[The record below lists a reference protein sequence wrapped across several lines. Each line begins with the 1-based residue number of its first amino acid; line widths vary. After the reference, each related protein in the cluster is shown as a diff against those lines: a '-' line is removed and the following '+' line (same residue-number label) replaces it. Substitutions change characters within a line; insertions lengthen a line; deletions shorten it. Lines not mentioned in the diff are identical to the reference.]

1 MSRLKPIL
9 IKVLAILLVLKFIS
23 GCTTIESDFDPGNP
37 YAYDRRN
44 GLDEKDILA
53 HFNLHRGRW
62 WNYYARGSWLLECG
76 HYSLARRDFVAAIK
90 KRSRDSWDARM
101 YGMHF
106 IDYFP
111 HRESGIAFYHEAE
124 RERNPTDKIKLFRK
138 AICQFKI
145 SIDQEKS
152 SKADFYLNRANAG
165 FWKESR
171 LDVTPPVV
179 GIANGSID
187 RWAIPPVLYTNT
199 YTTKL
204 EIRAWDHQSGVAEV
218 WIDDSKIFIESV
230 DGEFYKDVVV
240 RVHPPNKEK
249 TVVITSADLAGN
261 SNKEYPMILR
271 LVVDTNPPVASI
283 RVHAEDKL
291 NPFRGIPVQIA
302 AVDDQ
307 GLRSVQIGEHPS
319 EACDCGGK
327 TTWND
332 TYYAKSSLRD
342 LMIKITDRAGNV
354 TTTTVALES
363 GQMTTRIMSRPV
375 FRDWTFP
382 TYDRAILASRMEVIP
397 RKSVPWLEQP
407 VRALTL
413 QMYNF
418 SPKPRRANLLRSASQ
433 NIGAILVFPNLKGIT
448 EVQTSH
454 DMYLLHGEISHIED
468 LCIESITIGSN
479 KINVISNKDLPPLEQ
494 PFGRGTIVRKT
505 SDLVAFS
512 ALVPVHYDKSQCVDV
527 KASFT
532 GGIETSFTKP
542 NLCITGVQN
551 QVWATKSIYS
561 VDLGDLQKIPV
572 PRKSQDQPL
581 KSKVKSCS
589 DMVLRAIVACGQN
602 DPNDGKFHK
611 RFNCKALACSQNIE
625 HTGIEDALEIS
636 NTTSS
641 GQVPSQIESQEAD
654 TDLIID
660 GWISEW
666 HDKFEIKLKVLNLRN
681 HGKPL
686 FKKPIDIFG
695 TYADPNFCINGLRA
709 KFEEKFPRIEAKVRG
724 HRSNRIVTI
733 DRGRIDNIF
742 ENMDFV
748 AYKVVRPG
756 GELNYIPLCNMRVE
770 NVYGN
775 EADIRFIDSSSDRFW
790 DPITKKQIEVC
801 LISK

>member
-1 MSRLKPIL
+1 
-9 IKVLAILLVLKFIS
+9 
-23 GCTTIESDFDPGNP
+23 
-37 YAYDRRN
+37 
-44 GLDEKDILA
+44 
-53 HFNLHRGRW
+53 
-62 WNYYARGSWLLECG
+62 
-76 HYSLARRDFVAAIK
+76 
-90 KRSRDSWDARM
+90 M

-124 RERNPTDKIKLFRK
+124 RERNPSDKIKLFRK
-138 AICQFKI
+138 AICQLKI
-145 SIDQEKS
+145 SINQEKS
-152 SKADFYLNRANAG
+152 SKADYYLNQANAG

-204 EIRAWDHQSGVAEV
+204 KIMAWDHQSGVAEV
-218 WIDDSKIFIESV
+218 RIDDSNIFIESV
-230 DGEFYKDVVV
+230 DEEFYRDVVV

-261 SNKEYPMILR
+261 SNKEYPTILR

-291 NPFRGIPVQIA
+291 HPFWGIPVQIA
-302 AVDDQ
+302 VVDDQ

-332 TYYAKSSLRD
+332 TFYAKSSLRD
-342 LMIKITDRAGNV
+342 LTIKIADRAGNV
-354 TTTTVALES
+354 TTTTVTLES
-363 GQMTTRIMSRPV
+363 GQTTNRIMSRPV
-375 FRDWTFP
+375 FRDWAFP
-382 TYDRAILASRMEVIP
+382 TYDRAILASRLEVIP
-397 RKSVPWLEQP
+397 RESVTWLEQP
-407 VRALTL
+407 VRPFTL
-413 QMYNF
+413 QMNNF
-418 SPKPRRANLLRSASQ
+418 NPQPRGANLLRYASQ
-433 NIGAILVFPNLKGIT
+433 TVGAILVFPNLKGIT

-454 DMYLLHGEISHIED
+454 DMYLLHGEISHIEG
-468 LCIESITIGSN
+468 LGIESITIGSN
-479 KINVISNKDLPPLEQ
+479 KIKVISNKDLPPLEQ
-494 PFGRGTIVRKT
+494 PFGRGMIVRKM

-512 ALVPVHYDKSQCVDV
+512 ALVPVHYNKSQCVDV

-532 GGIETSFTKP
+532 GGIETSFTEP

-551 QVWATKSIYS
+551 QVWATNSIYS
-561 VDLGDLQKIPV
+561 IALGDFQKITV
-572 PRKSQDQPL
+572 PRKSQDQQL
-581 KSKVKSCS
+581 KSKVTSCS
-589 DMVLRAIVACGQN
+589 DMVLRAIDACGQK

-611 RFNCKALACSQNIE
+611 RFNCKAFTSSQNNE
-625 HTGIEDALEIS
+625 TTGIEDSLETGNIM
-636 NTTSS
+636 SS
-641 GQVPSQIESQEAD
+641 EQVPSQIESREAD

-681 HGKPL
+681 RGKPL

-695 TYADPNFCINGLRA
+695 TYADPNFCIDGLRA

-724 HRSNRIVTI
+724 HRSNRIITI
-733 DRGRIDNIF
+733 DHGRIDNIF
-742 ENMDFV
+742 ENMDFL
-748 AYKVVRPG
+748 AYKVVRSG
-756 GELNYIPLCNMRVE
+756 GESNYEPLGNMRVE

-775 EADIRFIDSSSDRFW
+775 EADVRFIDSSSDRFW
-790 DPITKKQIEVC
+790 DPIRKKEIEVR